1 MITATTAYDVHTLW
15 FDGEPVAHTSH
26 KELADAMQRAA
37 TAAVDVAQ
45 ASVESPASGYWEH
58 ASLV

>member
-1 MITATTAYDVHTLW
+1 MITVATTSSVHTLK

-26 KELADAMQRAA
+26 KELAA

-45 ASVESPASGYWEH
+45 ARAESPASGYWEH